1 MINPLRDSIGET
13 DIYLIDQI
21 MKGRYQPEDTILDA
35 GCGYGR
41 NLFWFL
47 KNGFNVYGVDQNAA
61 AIASLRSHFP
71 PQLGKKF
78 QQADLESLPFDN
90 NYFDHIICSA
100 VLHFATGTDHFHR
113 MVTETVRTL
122 KPSGSLFIRM
132 TSDIGIEGRPHP
144 IADGVYQIP
153 DGSTRFLLTRTLLAE
168 IIQKNN
174 LSFLEPFKTVNVDD
188 LRCMSTLVMSAQPI
202 TLSYR

>member
-1 MINPLRDSIGET
+1 MINPLQDAIGET

-21 MKGRYQPEDTILDA
+21 MKGRYQPQDTILDA

-47 KNGFNVYGVDQNAA
+47 KNGFDVYGVDQNIA
-61 AIASLRSHFP
+61 AIASLRTHFSLH
-71 PQLGKKF
+71 LGQKF

-90 NYFDHIICSA
+90 NNFDHIICSA
-100 VLHFATGTDHFHR
+100 VLHFATSTDHFHR

-132 TSDIGIEGRPHP
+132 TSDIGIEGRSRPVG
-144 IADGVYQIP
+144 DGVYQIP
-153 DGSTRFLLTRTLLAE
+153 DGSTRFLLTRTLLAD
-168 IIQKNN
+168 IQNKNK
-174 LSFLEPFKTVNVDD
+174 LSLDEPFKTVNVDD
-188 LRCMSTLVMSAQPI
+188 LRCMSTLVLKKES
-202 TLSYR
+202 

>member
-1 MINPLRDSIGET
+1 MNNPLHDAIGET

-21 MKGRYQPEDTILDA
+21 MKGRYQPDDKILDA

-41 NLFWFL
+41 NGYWFL
-47 KNGFNVYGVDQNAA
+47 KNNFDIYGVDQNKT
-61 AIASLRSHFP
+61 AIDQLRYRLP
-71 PQLGKKF
+71 PKLGERF
-78 QQADLESLPFDN
+78 QQAPLDNLPFTADH
-90 NYFDHIICSA
+90 FDHIICSA
-100 VLHFATGTDHFHR
+100 VLHFATNTAHFHR

-122 KPSGSLFIRM
+122 KPHGSLFIRM
-132 TSDIGIEGRPHP
+132 TSDIGIEGKSNP

-168 IIQKNN
+168 TMQKNN

-188 LRCMSTLVMSAQPI
+188 LRCMSTLV
-202 TLSYR
+202 LKKEN

>member
-1 MINPLRDSIGET
+1 MTNPIHETVGET

-41 NLFWFL
+41 NLYWFL
-47 KNGFNVYGVDQNAA
+47 KNGLNVYGVDQNAT
-61 AIASLRSHFP
+61 AITNLRSHLP
-71 PQLGKKF
+71 AHLGKKF
-78 QQADLESLPFDN
+78 QQADLETLPFNN

-100 VLHFATGTDHFHR
+100 VLHFAKNTTHFYQ
-113 MVTETVRTL
+113 MVAESTRVL
-122 KPSGSLFIRM
+122 KPNGSLFIRM
-132 TSDIGIEGRPHP
+132 TSDIGIEGRSHP

-168 IIQKNN
+168 TLDKNK

-188 LRCMSTLVMSAQPI
+188 LRCMSTLVL
-202 TLSYR
+202 TKEN

>member
-1 MINPLRDSIGET
+1 MTNPLQESIGDT

-21 MKGRYQPEDTILDA
+21 MKGRYQPGDAILDA

-47 KNGFNVYGVDQNAA
+47 KNGLDVYGVDQNAA
-61 AIASLRSHFP
+61 AITSLRTNFP
-71 PQLGKKF
+71 AHLGKKF
-78 QQADLESLPFDN
+78 QQADLETLPFDDN
-90 NYFDHIICSA
+90 FFDHIICSA
-100 VLHFATGTDHFHR
+100 VLHFAKNTTHFHE
-113 MVTETVRTL
+113 MVAESTRVL
-122 KPSGSLFIRM
+122 KPGGSLFIRM
-132 TSDIGIEGRPHP
+132 TSDIGIEDKPKP

-174 LSFLEPFKTVNVDD
+174 LSFLEPFKTTNVDD
-188 LRCMSTLVMSAQPI
+188 LRCMSTLV
-202 TLSYR
+202 LKKER